1 MNFSTRCLAFTMLML
16 MVWANAVAVWMI
28 VCGSPWFGCGMLTM
42 TVPLLAGFI
51 CELRKMYKA

>member
-16 MVWANAVAVWMI
+16 MVWANAFAVWVI
-28 VCGSPWFGCGMLTM
+28 VNGLPWFGCAALTI

-51 CELRKMYKA
+51 YELRKMK